1 METMLLSSLRP
12 TQMTVGFAYVEV
24 KSIITQ
30 RHGGTALEPFL
41 RDHAIRVVRGP
52 EGTYIV
58 DHHHWAFAWHR
69 LGIVEAPVRVQK
81 DYRDIDSN
89 DFWALMRKHGW
100 LHLFDERGQRCELE
114 ALPNSLDGMQDDPY
128 HSLAALARRAGAY
141 RKPKRAYISF
151 VWANYMRDR
160 VKIDSD
166 TPGAFS
172 LALLEAMRVAREENA
187 ADLPGYIGPK

>member
-1 METMLLSSLRP
+1 MLLSSLRP

-24 KSIITQ
+24 KSIIT
-30 RHGGTALEPFL
+30 RRRNGRALQSFL
-41 RDHAIRVVRGP
+41 QDHAIRVVRGP
-52 EGTYIV
+52 EGAYIV
-58 DHHHWAFAWHR
+58 DHHHWAFAWQR
-69 LGIVEAPVRVQK
+69 LGIVEVPVRVQG
-81 DYRDIDSN
+81 DYRDVGED

-100 LHLFDERGQRCELE
+100 LHLFDEHGRECGLD
-114 ALPNSLDGMQDDPY
+114 ALPSSLADMQDDPY

-166 TPGAFS
+166 SPGAFS
-172 LALLEAMRVAREENA
+172 LALLEAMRVAREKDA
-187 ADLPGYIGPK
+187 ADLPGYIGSK